1 MKKYRIRKKKR
12 SYKRRK
18 NQTHLKKTVKRTKQ
32 MFKRKKHKK
41 GLLNIGCRKRLVLI

>member
-18 NQTHLKKTVKRTKQ
+18 NRGYSRKTVKNQKQ